1 MKLTRKLQKG
11 FTLIEM
17 MIVVAIIGI
26 LAAVGLPAYQD
37 YIAKSQVT
45 RAMAEAGTLKA
56 KVDTCLAEGRTTFAA
71 AVAWNVCSVADV
83 RASTIL
89 DGANVGSTGT
99 DDIGAPPAGHGY
111 PVITLGTAA
120 TASTIVA
127 TFGNAA
133 TQSLK
138 PATAATLTWTRS
150 AAGVWTCAT
159 TVATRFRPAGCT
171 A

>member
-1 MKLTRKLQKG
+1 MKLKRKLQKG
-11 FTLIEM
+11 FTLIEL

-45 RAMAEAGTLKA
+45 RAMGEAGALKV

-83 RASTIL
+83 RSSSIL
-89 DGANVGSTGT
+89 VGAEPTAGANDV
-99 DDIGAPPAGHGY
+99 AAAPAGQGY

-120 TASTIVA
+120 ANSTIVA
-127 TFGNAA
+127 TFGNGA
-133 TQSLK
+133 TQSLT
-138 PATAATLTWTRS
+138 PAAAATLTWTRTP
-150 AAGVWTCAT
+150 AGVWTCT
-159 TVATRFRPAGCT
+159 TTAALRFRPAGCT